1 MFQKHTWWL
10 CLKYKNVLRYDLWV
24 GGGGGGAI
32 SPKGA
37 RRGGGRDSKGFGPGE
52 GEITRDLARE
62 VKLRGGEILGTPE
75 LARQTM

>member
-1 MFQKHTWWL
+1 M
-10 CLKYKNVLRYDLWV
+10 
-24 GGGGGGAI
+24 GGGGAI

>member
-1 MFQKHTWWL
+1 M
-10 CLKYKNVLRYDLWV
+10 
-24 GGGGGGAI
+24 GGGGGDI
-32 SPKGA
+32 PKGGA
-37 RRGGGRDSKGFGPGE
+37 QGGGGRDSKGFGPGE